1 MTMNVDRELLTYIY
15 ASAQRDPKW
24 RDHVR
29 RRPNPASQTTSRNV
43 TTENPEVRCSPL
55 ESYTGHTETESKTCN
70 IPWSFHSEPCQAAC
84 KLSRL
89 NENPIYWKLP
99 QFLSTGTLYDM
110 PDTDRALTRPDD
122 GETNFM
128 PAEHV
133 TLSKMVA
140 TYSSCV
146 PSIHVGFF
154 RKSNRLHTWNM

>member
-1 MTMNVDRELLTYIY
+1 MTMNVDHELLTYIY
-15 ASAQRDPKW
+15 ASAQHDLKSC
-24 RDHVR
+24 DHVHHQ
-29 RRPNPASQTTSRNV
+29 PNPASQTTSRNV
-43 TTENPEVRCSPL
+43 TTENPAVQCFPL

-70 IPWSFHSEPCQAAC
+70 ITWSFHSEPCQAAC

-89 NENPIYWKLP
+89 NEYPIYWKLP

-110 PDTDRALTRPDD
+110 PDLDCTLTWTDDR
-122 GETNFM
+122 ETNIM

-146 PSIHVGFF
+146 PQY
-154 RKSNRLHTWNM
+154 M